1 MNQKSPFKL
10 LCFALFLVFAGI
22 SCWATTESLHLLL
35 PSWPLLFC
43 WSVTIGLFV
52 LSSIGSKL
60 LVDSFNADIYQEHR
74 GLRLLGGIIMLLAFW
89 LIVSFPTNTH
99 TFFYRSVVG
108 DVAQQDLSTT
118 KNYLQ
123 QLRDNVKSEQAISDK
138 QVQLD
143 REVETLLVAL
153 NNELDNIANPG
164 FGPRSK
170 EILNK
175 IAILLQ
181 IEELPAL
188 SYTTTSAASIQGLKN
203 QYRTMILEQLKL
215 RKSKLRESFT
225 SQRER
230 HFKPEAEK
238 TIALLEQTQAKL
250 AKMSASGDVDNEIIK
265 QVDLA
270 LKQGYAVVHNY
281 SDYVTFANADDK
293 KRYDAS
299 DQVTRTGHLLSV
311 FDVWGDYVA
320 GHYAGRGF
328 IFWILLSLVIDI
340 AAFIFFDIA
349 FARQED

>member
-1 MNQKSPFKL
+1 
-10 LCFALFLVFAGI
+10 
-22 SCWATTESLHLLL
+22 
-35 PSWPLLFC
+35 
-43 WSVTIGLFV
+43 
-52 LSSIGSKL
+52 
-60 LVDSFNADIYQEHR
+60 
-74 GLRLLGGIIMLLAFW
+74 MLLAFW